1 MQATASATPPPPP
14 DPSTPPGDR
23 AAGRDEAAAPML
35 RTRQL
40 AKRYGQRQ
48 AVSDISFD
56 IAAGELLGLLGP
68 NGAGKST
75 TLAMICGLT
84 PPDGGQV
91 SIAGHDLSRNPV
103 ACKRR
108 IGLVTQELALVDEL
122 SALRNVALFG
132 ALHGLSGAQL
142 MRRSAQALEGVGL
155 AERAHERPGSFS
167 GGMKRRLHI
176 ACALVHEPDLLLL
189 DEPTAGVDPH
199 SRQAIFETI
208 EALKAGGKAILYTT
222 HYMEE
227 VERLADR
234 VVIIDHGRVVA
245 EGTQA
250 ALKARLPAAL
260 RLNLAFETAVPEP
273 MRAAVAALPGVRE
286 LVADAGG
293 WQLAVDDLGSTP
305 ARVLQRLA
313 QDGIAVRQLDSGR
326 VSLEDVFLSL
336 TGRQLRD

>member
-1 MQATASATPPPPP
+1 MVPLSPPAGQAVGAT
-14 DPSTPPGDR
+14 S
-23 AAGRDEAAAPML
+23 AAPML
-35 RTRQL
+35 RATQL

-48 AVSDISFD
+48 AVSDISLD
-56 IAAGELLGLLGP
+56 IAPGELLGLLGP

-84 PPDGGQV
+84 PPDAGQV
-91 SIAGHDLSRNPV
+91 FIAGHPLAHEPM

-108 IGLVTQELALVDEL
+108 IGFVTQELALVDEL

-132 ALHGLSGAQL
+132 ALHGLSGAVRQ
-142 MRRSAQALEGVGL
+142 RRAAEALAGVGL
-155 AERAHERPGSFS
+155 AERAHDRPGSFS

-208 EALKAGGKAILYTT
+208 EALKARGKAILYTT

-250 ALKARLPAAL
+250 ALKARLPAAQ
-260 RLNLAFETAVPEP
+260 RLNLAFEAAVPGAVQ
-273 MRAAVAALPGVRE
+273 AAVAALPGVRE
-286 LVADAGG
+286 LVAGAAG
-293 WQLAVDDLGSTP
+293 WQLGVDDLGATP

-313 QDGIAVRQLDSGR
+313 QDGIAVRHLDSGR
-326 VSLEDVFLSL
+326 VSLEDVFLAL